1 MFAVVFLMI
10 AYRSGMLTPIVQ
22 LSQYE
27 SVPRELDLYVP
38 MGQGTHELVP
48 DSRLYP
54 MLQIQAQLE
63 LRLRAP
69 GMYWLFWGL
78 LEHSLSWQ
86 PVENSPN
93 EE

>member
-1 MFAVVFLMI
+1 
-10 AYRSGMLTPIVQ
+10 MLSPTVQ
-22 LSQYE
+22 LLQYE

-63 LRLRAP
+63 LRLMAP
-69 GMYWLFWGL
+69 GRYWLFSGL
-78 LEHSLSWQ
+78 LEHSLSWH
-86 PVENSPN
+86 PVGVSPN